1 VNSWQ
6 GGSNE
11 KMILPAIQV
20 AFLPSYSKEKQSLR
34 RLANALLDLSDQIDK
49 PAMRAIRHIG
59 QVIREISK
67 VVPRAQFEMLA

>member
-1 VNSWQ
+1 MNSWQ
-6 GGSNE
+6 GGSKE

-20 AFLPSYSKEKQSLR
+20 SFLPSYSKEKQSLR
-34 RLANALLDLSDQIDK
+34 RLATALLDLSDQIDE